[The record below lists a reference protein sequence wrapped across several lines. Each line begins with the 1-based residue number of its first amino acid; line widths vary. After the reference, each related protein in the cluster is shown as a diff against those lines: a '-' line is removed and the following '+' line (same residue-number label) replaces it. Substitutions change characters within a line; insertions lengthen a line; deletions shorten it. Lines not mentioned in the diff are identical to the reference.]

1 MALTAS
7 DVQKIARLSRLALS
21 DAELEATEKQL
32 NNVFDMIAKMQMIPT
47 EGVQPMRQQ
56 HELAVRLRGDSV
68 SEEKNREHYQECAPL
83 VQAGLYL
90 VPKVLD

>member
-1 MALTAS
+1 MQLKDILMALTAS

-47 EGVQPMRQQ
+47 EGVQPMR
-56 HELAVRLRGDSV
+56 HP
-68 SEEKNREHYQECAPL
+68 H
-83 VQAGLYL
+83 
-90 VPKVLD
+90 

>member
-47 EGVQPMRQQ
+47 EGVQPLRHP
-56 HELAVRLRGDSV
+56 HELALRLRDDTV
-68 SEEKNREHYQECAPL
+68 SEENHREHYQECAPL

>member
-32 NNVFDMIAKMQMIPT
+32 NNVFDMIAKMQKIPT
-47 EGVQPMRQQ
+47 EGVKPMRHP
-56 HELAVRLRGDSV
+56 HELALRLRDDNV
-68 SEEKNREHYQECAPL
+68 SAENQREHYQECAPL

>member
-32 NNVFDMIAKMQMIPT
+32 NNVFDMIAKMQSIPT
-47 EGVQPMRQQ
+47 
-56 HELAVRLRGDSV
+56 
-68 SEEKNREHYQECAPL
+68 
-83 VQAGLYL
+83 
-90 VPKVLD
+90 